1 MIHMDKF
8 RWRTIDIVVA
18 ATLAVAFGVIFW
30 AWGLLWY
37 GPFATAFS
45 FFPPLAGIVNGVWF
59 IPAIL
64 APLIIR
70 KPGAALFTEA
80 VAATISALLGSS
92 WGILTLWYG
101 LVQGIGGEIPFAAT
115 GYRKFTATQA
125 LLGGALAGAF
135 ASVMDV
141 SFTSI
146 GDMSGSWQLAYAAC
160 QIASGALIAGLGSYV
175 LANSLARTGVLDRF
189 PIGRARELV

>member
-1 MIHMDKF
+1 MNMS

-18 ATLAVAFGVIFW
+18 STLAVAFGVIFW
-30 AWGLLWY
+30 AWGLLWF
-37 GPFATAFS
+37 GPFTTAFS
-45 FFPPLAGIVNGVWF
+45 FFPPAAAVVNGVWF
-59 IPAIL
+59 VPAIL

-92 WGILTLWYG
+92 WGLLTLWYG
-101 LVQGIGGEIPFAAT
+101 LAQGAAGEIPFLAY
-115 GYRKFTATQA
+115 GYRKFTLSQA
-125 LLGGALAGAF
+125 ILGGALAGAA

-146 GDMSGSWQLAYAAC
+146 GDYETSWQLAYSAC
-160 QIASGALIAGLGSYV
+160 QIASGALIAGLGSWL
-175 LANSLARTGVLDRF
+175 LANALARTGVLDRF
-189 PIGRARELV
+189 PIGKARELV